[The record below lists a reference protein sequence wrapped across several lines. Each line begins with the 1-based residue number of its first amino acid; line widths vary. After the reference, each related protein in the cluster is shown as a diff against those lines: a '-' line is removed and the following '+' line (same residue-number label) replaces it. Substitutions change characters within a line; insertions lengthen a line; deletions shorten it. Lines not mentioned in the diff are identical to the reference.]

1 MASIG
6 WIDFSPAHRAR
17 VAALLDALKPE
28 GVVDELGIGTIRDSL
43 ADLIFPGFS
52 TIQTRAKYFFFIPYI
67 LYDYQLLTTQKRRS
81 TSPAKYLEDQENEI
95 MWQLAEKYN
104 HNRTSNSGVIGIT
117 KRRGDKIARRPS
129 TIYWN
134 GLRAFKLID
143 HNGMGPEN
151 FLRLR
156 NRKTD
161 SLLGQNISGDDQTR
175 DDADADHENLFRLK
189 VEYDA
194 DWRTDVDVNLTRNE
208 AHTLGYRFRDA
219 GKGILLGEL
228 MDNLKLR
235 EAFISAD
242 NFAQAITACL
252 PYLQGVVR
260 KTVIMAHD
268 FSEVMLGAHIAYN
281 YLLQKYKFGSNAYL
295 GQLKEWHQNLH
306 ATMLDADQ
314 FNPEEVL
321 DIARRTR
328 LSTRH
333 FITSWWKL
341 VSADQLNVAALEELI
356 VEQERQVKRH
366 KARLHFNR
374 LDDVQEAGDSEESN
388 SGWIGLRRLEY
399 RRRQAI
405 RMILDVQD
413 GERSKRA

>member
-1 MASIG
+1 MAQIG

-28 GVVDELGIGTIRDSL
+28 GVVDELGIGTIRDAL
-43 ADLIFPGFS
+43 ADQLFPGFS
-52 TIQTRAKYFFFIPYI
+52 TIQTRAKYFFIIPYI
-67 LYDYQLLTTQKRRS
+67 LYDYQRLPVAKRRT
-81 TSPAKYLEDQENEI
+81 TSPAKYLEDKENEV
-95 MWQLAEKYN
+95 MWELAEKYN
-104 HNRTSNSGVIGIT
+104 HNRNSNSGVIGIT
-117 KRRGDKIARRPS
+117 KHRGDKIARRPS

-134 GLRAFKLID
+134 GLRAFKIID
-143 HNGMGPEN
+143 HNGVGPEN

-156 NRKTD
+156 YRKTE
-161 SLLGQNISGDDQTR
+161 SQLGLNIAGDDQPR
-175 DDADADHENLFRLK
+175 DDADAEHENLFRLK
-189 VEYDA
+189 VEYDP
-194 DWRTDVDVNLTRNE
+194 DWRTDLDVDLTKNE
-208 AHTLGYRFRDA
+208 AHTLGYRFSDA

-228 MDNLKLR
+228 MQNLKLR
-235 EAFISAD
+235 EAFVSAD
-242 NFAQAITACL
+242 SFAQAIGVSL
-252 PYLQGVVR
+252 PHLQGSVKKMV
-260 KTVIMAHD
+260 TMAHD

-281 YLLQKYKFGSNAYL
+281 YLLQKYKFSSNVYL
-295 GQLKEWHQNLH
+295 KQLKQWHTSLH
-306 ATMLDADQ
+306 NAMLDPDH
-314 FNPEEVL
+314 FNPQ
-321 DIARRTR
+321 DILNIALRTR